1 VKDGH
6 NTPMNALFSI
16 TKLALT
22 VLGDQ
27 PTLPRI
33 VWQSSDFESL
43 NIDGRNVELTGL
55 RRLAQT
61 CLAKCQERLDVVLC
75 GMPVPRGLL
84 SKEVY
89 DSHTNVSYGY
99 SFLND
104 PRNRIGRF
112 KTTLAHHLLNSRTL
126 SRR

>member
-1 VKDGH
+1 VKDGN
-6 NTPMNALFSI
+6 NTPMNALFST

-43 NIDGRNVELTGL
+43 NIDGRNVELAGL
-55 RRLAQT
+55 RRLVEA
-61 CLAKCQERLDVVLC
+61 CLTKCKERLDVVLC
-75 GMPVPRGLL
+75 GIPVPRGLL
-84 SKEVY
+84 GKDVY

-112 KTTLAHHLLNSRTL
+112 KPYLANHLLNSRTL
-126 SRR
+126 FKR